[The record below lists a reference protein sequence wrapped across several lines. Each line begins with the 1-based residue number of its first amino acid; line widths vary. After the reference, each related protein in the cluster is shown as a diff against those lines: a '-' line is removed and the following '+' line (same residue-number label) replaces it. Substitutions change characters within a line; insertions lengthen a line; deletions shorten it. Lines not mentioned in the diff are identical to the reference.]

1 MLSRGWV
8 TGFALVAAA
17 MLLLWPAFYNHQP
30 FFFPDT
36 TAYVRG
42 ADAAVVKLTG
52 MPSVWTP
59 RVEADTGTGVVLDRA
74 VLSGRSIYYGA
85 LVYLGDRAGGEWLT
99 IAIQAA
105 LVVLALFG
113 TLRAFDLG
121 RWPYLLILVG
131 ALAAVTL
138 LPLYVSFLMPDIFTG
153 LTILAC
159 AMLLTC
165 DLAEKPVVAFAWFAW
180 FALLTLSLTFHTT
193 HALLALLMF
202 GVGLVLHLW
211 RRSRV
216 APRGLV
222 AIGAALGVAY
232 LCGTAFTVGVTRL
245 LGEPP
250 LTPPFL
256 MARLIDDGP
265 GYAYLRDTC
274 PASGFLACRF
284 VARLPLLSDDFLW
297 SKDPASG
304 VFEVSDPAVRRG
316 LSREQY
322 RFALA
327 VLVHE
332 PVRQTVVSLGNAA
345 EQMFLLKATEFA
357 YTPEDKATF
366 AAKLPLG
373 YFEPMRTT
381 PAYTGHLPL
390 MTLAVLSY
398 GSTALGAGCLVF
410 FWVSGRFRRS
420 RHAPRLIRLVSW
432 VVFGV
437 IANAAICGVMSGPH
451 DRYQARVAWLI
462 PALALIAHGQIYH
475 ESWRRRLG

>member
-1 MLSRGWV
+1 
-8 TGFALVAAA
+8 
-17 MLLLWPAFYNHQP
+17 
-30 FFFPDT
+30 
-36 TAYVRG
+36 
-42 ADAAVVKLTG
+42 
-52 MPSVWTP
+52 
-59 RVEADTGTGVVLDRA
+59 
-74 VLSGRSIYYGA
+74 
-85 LVYLGDRAGGEWLT
+85 
-99 IAIQAA
+99 
-105 LVVLALFG
+105 
-113 TLRAFDLG
+113 
-121 RWPYLLILVG
+121 
-131 ALAAVTL
+131 
-138 LPLYVSFLMPDIFTG
+138 
-153 LTILAC
+153 
-159 AMLLTC
+159 
-165 DLAEKPVVAFAWFAW
+165 
-180 FALLTLSLTFHTT
+180 LLTLSLTFHTT

-202 GVGLVLHLW
+202 GVGLVVYLW

-245 LGEPP
+245 LSEPP

-284 VARLPLLSDDFLW
+284 VGRLPVLSDDFLW
-297 SKDPASG
+297 SKNPASG

-327 VLVHE
+327 VVVHE
-332 PVRQTVVSLGNAA
+332 PLRQTVVSLGNAA

-357 YTPEDKATF
+357 YTPEDKVTF

-373 YFEPMRTT
+373 YFEAMRTT

-398 GSTALGAGCLVF
+398 GSTALGAACLVF
-410 FWVSGRFRRS
+410 FCVSGRFRRS

-432 VVFGV
+432 GVFGV

-462 PALALIAHGQIYH
+462 PAFALIAHGQSYH
-475 ESWRRRLG
+475 EWWRRRLG